1 MVKSVRR
8 SKRVV
13 GTELMRINDEKIA
26 KKMEQR
32 NDQEH
37 GLQFD
42 TMIGE
47 KGAGIRVSIFWFFVF
62 YIDISV
68 PGSKGIPEGRFHR
81 WILWWD
87 DKQTVSTVE
96 GGWLCQKCRQGLL
109 YALLW
114 PWE

>member
-26 KKMEQR
+26 KKMEQI

-42 TMIGE
+42 TMIGD
-47 KGAGIRVSIFWFFVF
+47 KGAGIRVSIF
-62 YIDISV
+62 
-68 PGSKGIPEGRFHR
+68 
-81 WILWWD
+81 
-87 DKQTVSTVE
+87 
-96 GGWLCQKCRQGLL
+96 
-109 YALLW
+109 
-114 PWE
+114 

>member
-26 KKMEQR
+26 KKMEQI

-81 WILWWD
+81 WILWGD

-96 GGWLCQKCRQGLL
+96 GGWLCQGWRQGLL